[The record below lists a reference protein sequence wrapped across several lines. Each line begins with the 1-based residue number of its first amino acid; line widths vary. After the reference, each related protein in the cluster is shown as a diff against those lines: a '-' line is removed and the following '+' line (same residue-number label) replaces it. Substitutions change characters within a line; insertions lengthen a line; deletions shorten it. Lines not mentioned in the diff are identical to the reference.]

1 MNTSEGGTSAAVF
14 ITGATGFIGR
24 RVMAALGNTPGR
36 SIRCLVRDGRSVAE
50 GPWVTTVRG
59 DLDRPETFAAAL
71 AGTRTVLH
79 LAARTGKGSRRDHF
93 SANCEGTEKLVRASR
108 EAGVTRFINVSSI
121 AATYAHRTAYH
132 YADAKRQ
139 AEQIV
144 RSSGLRFVNVRP
156 TFVLGA
162 GSPVGSGLVKLA
174 TLPLVP
180 LFGDGAVR
188 VQPIHVDDVAG
199 YLAAA
204 LGDEGLDNHDVDLG
218 GPEIVSMKDLLMR
231 IRRAA
236 KGSEAVFVRLPG
248 FATMRALAIVEPLV
262 GNLLPIGAGQLSA
275 FVNDS
280 TVKATVPGRP
290 LPRLRYTLDETIR
303 DMVTRA

>member
-1 MNTSEGGTSAAVF
+1 MRRVDAVF

-24 RVMAALGNTPGR
+24 RVMAALGDAPGR
-36 SIRCLVRDGRSVAE
+36 SIRCLVRGGRSVAE
-50 GPWVTTVRG
+50 GPGVSTVRG
-59 DLDRPETFAAAL
+59 DLNRPETFAAGL
-71 AGTRTVLH
+71 AGTHTVLH

-93 SANCEGTEKLVRASR
+93 SANCEGTERLVRASR
-108 EAGVTRFINVSSI
+108 EAGVARFINVSSI
-121 AATYAHRTAYH
+121 AATYEHRTAYH

-156 TFVLGA
+156 TFVFGA
-162 GSPVGSGLVKLA
+162 GSPVGNGLLKLA
-174 TLPLVP
+174 SLPLVP
-180 LFGDGAVR
+180 LFGDGSVL

-199 YLAAA
+199 FLAAA
-204 LGDEGLDNHDVDLG
+204 LSDVGLDNHDVDLG
-218 GPEIVSMKDLLMR
+218 GSEIVSMKELLMR

-236 KGSEAVFVRLPG
+236 KGSEAAFVRLPG
-248 FATMRALAIVEPLV
+248 FATMRALAILEPLA

-280 TVKATVPGRP
+280 TVKATAPARS
-290 LPRLRYTLDETIR
+290 LPHLRYTLDEMIR
-303 DMVTRA
+303 DMVADA